1 MIGGKIAQGIT
12 QGTDLG
18 LGLNLGRQ
26 IGKGEKLGHPL
37 LVVNLLVH
45 QIGKL
50 LLTREH
56 LTAVVVALVEVD
68 EPAEGVRPVVPQGV
82 DEEAHGVQADIVR
95 RVAHLID
102 HSGHLILEG
111 LDLGVQISALG
122 LECGYG

>member
-18 LGLNLGRQ
+18 LGLKLGRQ
-26 IGKGEKLGHPL
+26 SGGAEAGGKGEKLGHPL

-82 DEEAHGVQADIVR
+82 DEEATPAT
-95 RVAHLID
+95 
-102 HSGHLILEG
+102 
-111 LDLGVQISALG
+111 
-122 LECGYG
+122 